1 MELGRK
7 MGLTLR
13 KGTGPLGIKL
23 QPAFTAEVTN
33 MRILTTVSVLMQQI
47 GRRRFLLF
55 GRIGLIACLCAA
67 WVAGIGRADE
77 GMLPISE
84 IGEVDLAAR
93 GIRLQAGDIFDP
105 TGTSLV
111 DGIVRVNGC
120 TGSFVSPSGLILT
133 NHHCAYQAIQAN
145 SSPDRDLLANGFIAR
160 AMKDELPAAG
170 FTVRITQS
178 YQDVSQEVLSV
189 VRPDMDFAE
198 RTKAI
203 ERQSKVLEQQAEQA
217 NPGLRAEV
225 AEMFIGQTYGLFLY
239 VYLRDVRLVFAPPA
253 SVGNFGGDVD
263 NWEWP
268 RHTGD
273 FSFMRVYTAPDGS
286 AADYSPNNV
295 PYRPKRFLQVKSEGV
310 AEGDA
315 IMLLGYPGRT
325 VRHHTSA
332 YLQML
337 RDVTL
342 PWTVKSYQ
350 WQISVMEEAGRNDR
364 AVAIKHANRS
374 KSLANV
380 EKRARGQLKG
390 LNQAGLIERRQQQ
403 EAELRQ
409 FISADPER
417 QSKHGQLLDQIASVY
432 AEMSK
437 TAATEML
444 DRSFVDACRT
454 LHLAYQVYDSAVER
468 QKSDLERESAY
479 MDRNFSQTVQQWRLV
494 QKDLDV
500 ATDTQILTGL
510 LEQLIQASS
519 DPERRRLQPADL
531 LGQPVE
537 QWFAASP
544 WSNAE
549 YLDQVLGKTPAELA
563 ALPDPAL
570 KWVIA
575 MYPRLTELRGLEKQ
589 RQGKLN
595 QLYGDLIALK
605 KQQLSTQFVPDANA
619 TLRLTTGHI
628 KGFSPQDAVYKAPF
642 TTLRGLVQKT
652 THSDPFET
660 PAIVLEKI
668 AAGEDGGFASK
679 SLGQVPV
686 NMLYDTDTTGGNS
699 GSPIMDASG
708 RLVGVNFDRAFEA
721 TINDF
726 AWNADYSRSI
736 GVDIRYVLWITGT
749 VYQAQH
755 LLAEMEVGVP
765 RQDYWIF
772 LKTGAPTGNFER
784 SQIETMQGE
793 HLKNFRRLH
802 SMDRLVAAGPLGD
815 PDRQLRGICYLRAK
829 DLAEMEQA
837 YQPDPFIEHQLLKID
852 ASPIAA
858 QIGRFNSGFSVAE
871 MEEFVCV
878 VFRPVAGATIDPAM
892 ARASWEQMQ
901 QLHQPD
907 KMRLAMRFDHTP
919 ESEYL
924 GVAIFKKHPIEDISK
939 WLDEL
944 SVIQQSQVRYT
955 LMPLYMSAGILDA
968 TE

>member
-1 MELGRK
+1 MN
-7 MGLTLR
+7 
-13 KGTGPLGIKL
+13 GTGIRGTGVRGIGIRMDQRRQLGKW
-23 QPAFTAEVTN
+23 
-33 MRILTTVSVLMQQI
+33 LTVAMT
-47 GRRRFLLF
+47 
-55 GRIGLIACLCAA
+55 CLAICQG
-67 WVAGIGRADE
+67 VGRADE

-84 IGEVDLAAR
+84 IGQVDLAAR

-105 TGTSLV
+105 DGTSLV

-120 TGSFVSPSGLILT
+120 TGSFVSPQGLILT

-145 SSPDRDLLANGFIAR
+145 SSPERDLLTHGFIANQTS
-160 AMKDELPAAG
+160 DEIPAAG

-178 YQDVSQEVLSV
+178 YRDVSGEVLSV
-189 VRPDMDFAE
+189 VRPGMDFAE

-273 FSFMRVYTAPDGS
+273 FSFMRAYTAPDGS
-286 AADYSPNNV
+286 AADYSPDNV
-295 PYRPKRFLQVKSEGV
+295 PYRPKRFLQVKPEGV

-315 IMLLGYPGRT
+315 VMLLGYPGRT
-325 VRHHTSA
+325 ARHHTSA
-332 YLQML
+332 YLQLL
-337 RDVTL
+337 RDVNL

-350 WQISVMEEAGRNDR
+350 WQIAVMEEAGRNDR

-403 EAELRQ
+403 EAELHQ
-409 FISADPER
+409 SLAADP
-417 QSKHGQLLDQIASVY
+417 QLQAQYSQLLEQIAAVY
-432 AEMSK
+432 SEMSQ
-437 TAATEML
+437 TAAAEML

-468 QKSDLERESAY
+468 QKPDLEREAAY
-479 MDRNFSQTVQQWRLV
+479 MERNFSQTVQQWRLV

-500 ATDTQILTGL
+500 GTDTQILTGL

-519 DPERRRLQPADL
+519 DPERRRLQPADV

-537 QWFAASP
+537 KWFAASP
-544 WSNAE
+544 WADGK
-549 YLDQVLGKTPAELA
+549 YLDQVLGKTPSELA
-563 ALPDPAL
+563 SLSDPAL
-570 KWVIA
+570 QWVVA
-575 MYPRLTELRGLEKQ
+575 MYPRLTELRRLEKQ
-589 RQGKLN
+589 RQGRLN
-595 QLYGDLIALK
+595 QLYGELIGVK
-605 KQQLSTQFVPDANA
+605 KQQLATQFVPDANA
-619 TLRLTTGHI
+619 TLRLTTGYV

-652 THSDPFET
+652 TKTDPFDT
-660 PAIVLEKI
+660 PAVVLNKI
-668 AAGEDGGFASK
+668 AAGEDGGYAAQA
-679 SLGQVPV
+679 LGQVPV
-686 NMLYDTDTTGGNS
+686 NLLYDTDTTGGNS

-749 VYQAQH
+749 VYQAPH
-755 LLAEMEVGVP
+755 LIAEMGVGVP
-765 RQDYWIF
+765 QQDYWVF
-772 LKTGAPTGNFER
+772 LKTGTPAATFER
-784 SQIETMQGE
+784 AEVEKMQAE
-793 HLKNFRRLH
+793 HLANFRRLH
-802 SMDRLVAAGPLGD
+802 SMDRLLAAGPLGD
-815 PDRQLRGICYLRAK
+815 PERQLRGIVYLRSK
-829 DLAEMEQA
+829 DNAEVEQA
-837 YQPDPFIEHQLLKID
+837 FLQDPFIEHQLLKLD
-852 ASPIAA
+852 ASPIAG
-858 QIGRFNSGFSVAE
+858 QIGQFNSSFSVSE
-871 MEEFVCV
+871 METFVCV
-878 VFRPVAGATIDPAM
+878 VFRPVAGAAIDSTM
-892 ARASWEQMQ
+892 ARQSWEQMQ
-901 QLHQPD
+901 QWHQPD
-907 KMRLAMRFDHTP
+907 KLRLAMRFDHTAN
-919 ESEYL
+919 SEIL
-924 GVAIFKKHPIEDISK
+924 GVAIFKQREATEISA

-944 SVIQQSQVRYT
+944 GVVQQKQVQYS
-955 LMPLYMSAGILDA
+955 LLPLYMSAGILDA
-968 TE
+968 SE

>member
-1 MELGRK
+1 MKL
-7 MGLTLR
+7 LTVPAALLR
-13 KGTGPLGIKL
+13 LISWQPLSLPGKRWAM
-23 QPAFTAEVTN
+23 AFFCLA
-33 MRILTTVSVLMQQI
+33 
-47 GRRRFLLF
+47 
-55 GRIGLIACLCAA
+55 IAQ
-67 WVAGIGRADE
+67 GIGRADE

-84 IGEVDLAAR
+84 IGDVDLAAR

-105 TGTSLV
+105 AGTSLV

-120 TGSFVSPSGLILT
+120 TGSFVSPRGLILT

-145 SSPDRDLLANGFIAR
+145 SSPDRDLLANGFIASQ
-160 AMKDELPAAG
+160 MSDEIPAAG

-178 YQDVSQEVLSV
+178 YQDVSKEVLSV
-189 VRPDMDFAE
+189 VRPDMDYTE

-217 NPGLRAEV
+217 NSGLRAEV
-225 AEMFIGQTYGLFLY
+225 AEMFVGQTYGLFLY

-295 PYRPKRFLQVKSEGV
+295 PYQPKRFLQVKPDGV

-325 VRHHTSA
+325 ARHHTAA

-337 RDVTL
+337 RDHTL

-350 WQISVMEEAGRNDR
+350 WQIAVMEEAGRNDR
-364 AVAIKHANRS
+364 AIAIKHANRS

-380 EKRARGQLKG
+380 EKRVRGQLKG

-409 FISADPER
+409 FISADPQR
-417 QSKHGQLLDQIASVY
+417 QARYSQLLDQIAAVY
-432 AEMSK
+432 AEMSQ
-437 TAATEML
+437 AAASEML

-454 LHLAYQVYDSAVER
+454 LHLAYQVYDAAIER

-494 QKDLDV
+494 QNDLDV
-500 ATDTQILTGL
+500 ATDTKMLTGL

-519 DPERRRLQPADL
+519 DPKRRGLQPADV
-531 LGQPVE
+531 LGQPVD

-544 WSNAE
+544 WSNPN
-549 YLDQVLGKTPAELA
+549 YLDQVIGKTPAELA
-563 ALPDPAL
+563 KLPDPAL

-575 MYPRLTELRGLEKQ
+575 MYPRLTELRRLEKQ
-589 RQGKLN
+589 RQGRLN
-595 QLYGDLIALK
+595 QLYGDLISLK

-619 TLRLTTGHI
+619 TLRLTTGYV
-628 KGFSPQDAVYKAPF
+628 KGFSPQDAVYKSPF
-642 TTLRGLVQKT
+642 TTLRGLAQKT
-652 THSDPFET
+652 THSEPFET
-660 PAIVLEKI
+660 PAVVLDKI
-668 AAGEDGGFASK
+668 AAGEDGGYAARA
-679 SLGQVPV
+679 LGQVPV
-686 NMLYDTDTTGGNS
+686 NLLYDTDTTGGNS

-749 VYQAQH
+749 VYQAHH
-755 LLAEMEVGVP
+755 LIAEMEVGVP
-765 RQDYWIF
+765 RQDCWVF
-772 LKTGAPTGNFER
+772 LKTGVPTANFER
-784 SQIETMQGE
+784 PQIEAMQSE

-802 SMDRLVAAGPLGD
+802 SMDRLLAAGPLGD
-815 PDRQLRGICYLRAK
+815 PDRQLRGICFIRAK
-829 DLAEMEQA
+829 DTAELEQNFQA
-837 YQPDPFIEHQLLKID
+837 DPFVQNQLLKID
-852 ASPIAA
+852 AMVIAA
-858 QIGRFNSGFSVAE
+858 QIGQFNSGFSIGE

-878 VFRPVAGATIDPAM
+878 VFRPVAGAPVDPEA
-892 ARASWEQMQ
+892 ARTSWEQLQ
-901 QLHQPD
+901 QLYQKD
-907 KMRLAMRFDHTP
+907 QLRLAMRFEHTAD
-919 ESEYL
+919 SEYL
-924 GVAIFKKHPIEDISK
+924 GAAVFKKHEPEQISA
-939 WLDEL
+939 WLNQL
-944 SVIQQSQVRYT
+944 SVIQQSQVRYS
-955 LMPLYMSAGILDA
+955 LMPLYMSQGILDA